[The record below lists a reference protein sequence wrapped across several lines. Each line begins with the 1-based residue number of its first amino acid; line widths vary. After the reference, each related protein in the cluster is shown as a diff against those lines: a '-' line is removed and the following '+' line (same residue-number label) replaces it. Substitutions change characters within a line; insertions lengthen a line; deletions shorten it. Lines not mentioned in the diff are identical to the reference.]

1 VNTRSRGALGEDTAV
16 DYLRKKGYR
25 ILARNFRYERGEI
38 DIVAEDQHELVF
50 IEVKARR
57 TKRFGDPEDAITAA
71 KCRQLWK
78 VAEGY
83 LFQHELEDKECRF
96 DVVAIEYMNN
106 VPVIRHLIDA
116 F

>member
-1 VNTRSRGALGEDTAV
+1 MNTRQRGKLGEDTAV
-16 DYLRKKGYR
+16 DYLEKKGYR
-25 ILARNFRYERGEI
+25 ILQRNYRFDRGEI
-38 DIVAEDQHELVF
+38 DIVAEDQGQLVF

-57 TKRFGDPEDAITAA
+57 STLYGEPEEAVTEA
-71 KCRQLWK
+71 KCKQLWK

-83 LFQHELEDKECRF
+83 LHEHNLEDSNYRF
-96 DVVAIEYMNN
+96 DVVAIEYQNN